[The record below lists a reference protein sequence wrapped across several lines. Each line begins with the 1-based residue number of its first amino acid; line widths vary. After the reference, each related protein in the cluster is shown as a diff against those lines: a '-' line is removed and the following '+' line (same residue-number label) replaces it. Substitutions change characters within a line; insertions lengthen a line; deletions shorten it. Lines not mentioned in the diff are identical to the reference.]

1 MTLQKRFAQF
11 FYGFDFFGYFS
22 VRKSE
27 KKRQK
32 SEKIRNFDFSGQERG
47 QNSKYRETSNHVF
60 EELYKDVLYKSTGDF
75 DKNCGFLYHFGDL
88 KIKLVFK
95 V

>member
-1 MTLQKRFAQF
+1 MVLI
-11 FYGFDFFGYFS
+11 FS
-22 VRKSE
+22 VIFLYANLK

-47 QNSKYRETSNHVF
+47 QNSKYRKTSNHVF
-60 EELYKDVLYKSTGDF
+60 EEPYKDALYKSTADF

-88 KIKLVFK
+88 KIILVFK